1 MSEDEKQKFGDAMVW
16 IMRGL
21 TALGGLFFI
30 RTFDVTTMYDESG
43 NGNDF
48 TLVNMDTSNY
58 ITP

>member
-43 NGNDF
+43 NSNDF
-48 TLVNMDTSNY
+48 TLVNMDASNY